1 VRKKTKKKLNNL
13 LFNLSNPSIKS
24 IHQSKM
30 VIQDSVSKVKTSFVN
45 MVKTLQEITINYLAS
60 ENDKLRKIV
69 IQKNEELVKMRTEME
84 NIRSQLIISIS
95 RRKDSADSAIQTC
108 RQPDNDHD
116 SDNLDLCCP
125 VRFSYSEE
133 ELSDSVYIDTNEED
147 DFIELPQLEDN
158 NVIATTTTNNNMS
171 LAWPVGVHALVS
183 STTTTDDDDIHVYS
197 KMYDNREKIF
207 VPLEYLKR
215 KIRDLSSCSSTVD
228 NASSQTLHSFGP
240 ELPV

>member
-1 VRKKTKKKLNNL
+1 
-13 LFNLSNPSIKS
+13 
-24 IHQSKM
+24 
-30 VIQDSVSKVKTSFVN
+30 

-108 RQPDNDHD
+108 RQQDNDDD

-147 DFIELPQLEDN
+147 ADLTLKSYLEGKRYTPIKVYQN
-158 NVIATTTTNNNMS
+158 NVWITR
-171 LAWPVGVHALVS
+171 
-183 STTTTDDDDIHVYS
+183 D
-197 KMYDNREKIF
+197 EKTGKT
-207 VPLEYLKR
+207 LKSH
-215 KIRDLSSCSSTVD
+215 KYTPADFT
-228 NASSQTLHSFGP
+228 
-240 ELPV
+240 ELMK